1 MVVDQN
7 FQQNASARFPMC
19 FLSAR
24 CFQILGLLLLGF
36 FGVVP
41 SASAHHLMGG
51 KVPANF
57 FEGFLSGL
65 AHPVIGLDHLAF
77 VVAIG
82 LLSIKQV
89 RGALIPLFFVVAAMA
104 GTGLHVMRF
113 DLPLDEIAIALS
125 VIALG
130 VFLALGKQLSFPIL
144 AGLAA
149 IAGLFH
155 GYAFGESIVGAE
167 MAPLVAYLLGFSVIQ
182 YTIAVL
188 AFWLGGKLQS
198 NSERSTSFLRY
209 FGYATCVIGVVFLSN
224 SLHAIG

>member
-7 FQQNASARFPMC
+7 FQQNAAARFPLR

-36 FGVVP
+36 VGVVP
-41 SASAHHLMGG
+41 SAAAHHLMGG
-51 KVPANF
+51 RVPANF

-82 LLSIKQV
+82 LLSIKQA

-104 GTGLHVMRF
+104 GTGLHVMRV

-130 VFLALGKQLSFPIL
+130 VFLALGKQLSFPVL

-167 MAPLVAYLLGFSVIQ
+167 MSPLVAYLLGFSAIQ
-182 YTIAVL
+182 YVIAFL
-188 AFWLGGKLQS
+188 AFWLGGKLQ
-198 NSERSTSFLRY
+198 NNPERSAPFLRY
-209 FGYATCVIGVVFLSN
+209 FGYAICMLGVVFLSN